1 MTTRI
6 PPKTLAAIEEIKAT
20 DQPAN
25 DPKGVPISRVE
36 ACRLAREALENA
48 EAARAE
54 TAEHEAKAFHEQTPR
69 EIIEEFLEFAQDY
82 HYITL
87 GKDGKWGSES
97 LTGDEYSDLLDA
109 FEKRKEK
116 KA

>member
-6 PPKTLAAIEEIKAT
+6 TSKTLAAIEEIKAT

-25 DPKGVPISRVE
+25 DPKGVPITLAE
-36 ACRLAREALENA
+36 ACRIAQETADAA
-48 EAARAE
+48 ERKRAE
-54 TAEHEAKAFHEQTPR
+54 IAEQEAQAFHEQTPR
-69 EIIEEFLEFAQDY
+69 EVIEEFLKFAENY

-87 GKDGKWGSES
+87 EKDGKWGSEP

-109 FEKRKEK
+109 FENQKEK
-116 KA
+116 P